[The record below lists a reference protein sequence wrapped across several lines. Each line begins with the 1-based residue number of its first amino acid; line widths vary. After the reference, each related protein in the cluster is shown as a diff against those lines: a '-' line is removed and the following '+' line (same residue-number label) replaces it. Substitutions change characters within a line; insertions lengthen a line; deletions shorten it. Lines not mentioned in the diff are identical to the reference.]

1 MRRTRGGC
9 LYVRTYVVLFARS
22 RTVFQAMTNSFLMF
36 WHLAIPY
43 LVQKLLKVVD
53 VRRSISRPLV
63 FYFGCVSR
71 IYSTITISY
80 GLHLNV
86 RSTVQVRTQDC
97 KNHVHPVPKY
107 WSVKFVKEIIC
118 IVINLFI
125 YNLTVAIVDYK
136 LFSLQLTV
144 TKSVR

>member
-22 RTVFQAMTNSFLMF
+22 CTVFQAMTNSFLMF

-43 LVQKLLKVVD
+43 LVQKLSKAVD

-63 FYFGCVSR
+63 FCFVCVSR
-71 IYSTITISY
+71 IHSTITISY

-86 RSTVQVRTQDC
+86 RSTS
-97 KNHVHPVPKY
+97 KNLGLQKPRSSHTKILER
-107 WSVKFVKEIIC
+107 KCVKEIIY

-136 LFSLQLTV
+136 LFSL
-144 TKSVR
+144 